1 MIEVGV
7 MVFLRRFILSVLILA
22 ASLVF
27 AGDKGGKAADKLEEW
42 LPITQQDLQMKA
54 VPGAPDASAVQLY
67 YSYYK
72 DEDSKFIFVYRRIKI
87 LRESGKKYADAEIEI
102 DPSQNLKELQART
115 IHPDGS
121 IVNFNE
127 KVFDKVLYKRRGI
140 KVVAKSFTLP
150 EVTAGSIIEY
160 RYTVLL
166 PRFIVDLVSEWPI
179 QGDLYTVKGRFR
191 FRPVQ
196 GLVSVP
202 TMWESS
208 IMAHSQVAYTYLNQ
222 VDVTVPAKKSGNL
235 MELEVE
241 NVPAFEAE
249 EYMPPESDYKPIV
262 LFYYGGREIAT
273 PDAFWKYVNKS
284 LSEFSEKY
292 IGNFKEVHDA
302 AMQAIGSET
311 GSEQKLRKLYARAQ
325 QIRNLSY
332 ERKRTEQEIK
342 KEKIRSNK
350 SAADVL
356 RNDAGD
362 SDDITLLFVAMARAA
377 GFDAYSVLASDRR
390 KMSFEKLLLSLS
402 QINSGAALVK
412 LDGKDVV
419 LFPGVKSCPYGLIPW
434 NHSSVTALKL
444 SKSGGEFI
452 TTPGPANSEM
462 RRTAK
467 VALSPDGS
475 LQGEMT
481 VEFTGQE
488 ALSQRLEAL
497 KTDEKGRNDS
507 LEEQVKGW
515 MTKDAVVKL
524 QSATGWDNPEAP
536 MVARFTVEI
545 PNFAAVTGKRMLASP
560 FFFPTLQKEAFT
572 HEARKY
578 PIVFAY
584 PFTENDEVTFK
595 LPQGF
600 ALEQPP
606 YRRKAGLSFAAY
618 EISPIVENG
627 QLVIKRSL
635 RFDGL
640 LFAAEDYVSLKGFF
654 SVVQA
659 GDGGQVVLQPQQSAS
674 AQP

>member
-1 MIEVGV
+1 
-7 MVFLRRFILSVLILA
+7 MVFLRRFVFAVFILTT
-22 ASLVF
+22 SLVF
-27 AGDKGGKAADKLEEW
+27 AGDKGGAPADKLEQW
-42 LPITQQDLQMKA
+42 LPITQQDLQMNS
-54 VPGAPDASAVQLY
+54 VPGSPDAPAVQLY

-72 DEDSKFIFVYRRIKI
+72 DEDHSFIFIYRRIRI
-87 LRESGKKYADAEIEI
+87 LREAGKKYADAHIEI
-102 DPSQNLKELQART
+102 DPGQELKELQART

-127 KVFDKVLYKRRGI
+127 KVFDKVLYQRRGV

-150 EVTAGSIIEY
+150 DVTVGSIIEY
-160 RYTVLL
+160 RYTVSL
-166 PRFIVDLVSEWPI
+166 PLFIVDQVSEWPI

-191 FRPVQ
+191 FRAAQTV
-196 GLVSVP
+196 VNVP
-202 TMWESS
+202 TVWESGF
-208 IMAHSQVAYTYLNQ
+208 AHSQVAYTYLNQ
-222 VDVTVPAKKSGNL
+222 VDVTVPQKKSGNL

-241 NVPAFEAE
+241 NVPAFDAE

-262 LFYYGGREIAT
+262 LFYYGGREIST

-311 GSEQKLRKLYARAQ
+311 GGEQKLRKLYARAQ

-332 ERKRTEQEIK
+332 EHKRTEQEMK
-342 KEKIRSNK
+342 KEKIRANK
-350 SAADVL
+350 NAADVL

-377 GFDAYSVLASDRR
+377 GFDAYSVLASDRKR
-390 KMSFEKLLLSLS
+390 RSFEKILLSLS
-402 QINSGAALVK
+402 QINSAAALVK

-419 LFPGVKSCPYGLIPW
+419 LFPGVESCPYGLIPW

-452 TTPGPANSEM
+452 TTPGPANSVL

-467 VALSPDGS
+467 VALSPEGS

-488 ALSQRLEAL
+488 ALEQRLEAL
-497 KTDEKGRNDS
+497 NTDEKGRKDA
-507 LEEQVKGW
+507 LEQQVKGW
-515 MTKDAVVKL
+515 IARDAVVKL
-524 QSATGWDNPEAP
+524 QSASGWDNAEAP
-536 MVARFTVEI
+536 LVAHFTVEI
-545 PNFAAVTGKRMLASP
+545 PDFAVVTGKRMLASP

-578 PIVFAY
+578 PIFFSY
-584 PFTENDEVTFK
+584 PFTENDEVTFS
-595 LPQGF
+595 LPQGY

-606 YRRKAGLSFAAY
+606 YRRKAGLSFATY
-618 EISPIVENG
+618 EISPTVSG
-627 QLVIKRSL
+627 SQLVVKRSL

-659 GDGGQVVLQPQQSAS
+659 GDGGQAVLQLQQSAS